1 MSKGHEVIPSA
12 RRLITSLRDIGY
24 DFSQAVADIVDNS
37 VEAKATHIRID
48 VEFDGDDSWVRIAD
62 NGHGMSSKQLLEA
75 MRYGAERDYGEED
88 LGKFGLGL
96 KTASMS
102 QCRRLT
108 VASRHSKSRAQVSAF
123 AWDLEHIERTNKWE
137 VLSVARTRRG
147 PELYQLLEEH
157 TGTVVLWQRLDRILG
172 SKHPYGEMANRRLA
186 QMCREIETH
195 LAMVL
200 HRFLGGQHQRKL
212 RITLNGNDIQPWDPF
227 CRAEAK
233 TEKWEPFWIQVDE
246 EGAKGSVRVEPY
258 ILPHEKSFS
267 SPNAHKRAAGP
278 NGWNQQQGF
287 YIYRAGRMIQSGGWS
302 RLRAPDEHTKLA
314 RVALS
319 FSPNLDDAFKVNVA
333 KMRAQIPASIRDEL
347 SSFVQ
352 KFAKTA
358 RQSYDRKEDRS
369 GVQITSDPPV
379 PAGLKGKTR
388 SNGGEPPKARLW
400 SFAQW
405 SNVVLGAATRRER
418 PSVEQ
423 AIMRAAK
430 QEDESL
436 SGLP

>member
-12 RRLITSLRDIGY
+12 RRLIKSLRDMGY

-37 VEAKATHIRID
+37 VEAKATHVRID
-48 VEFDGDDSWVRIAD
+48 VEFDGDDSWVRISD
-62 NGHGMSSKQLLEA
+62 NGLGMTSKQLLEA

-108 VASRHSKSRAQVSAF
+108 VASRQSKTRAAISAF
-123 AWDLEHIERTNKWE
+123 AWDLEHIDKTNKWE
-137 VLSVARTRRG
+137 VLPVSRTQRV
-147 PELYQLLEEH
+147 PELYQLLGEH
-157 TGTVVLWQRLDRILG
+157 PGTVVLWERLDRILG
-172 SKHPYGEMANRRLA
+172 YKHPYGEIANKRLV
-186 QMCREIETH
+186 QMCREIEIH

-200 HRFLGGQHQRKL
+200 HRFLGGQSQRKL
-212 RITLNGNDIQPWDPF
+212 RITLNSNDIQPWDPF
-227 CRAEAK
+227 CRGEAK
-233 TEKWEPFWIQVDE
+233 TDKWDPFSIQVDE

-267 SPNAHKRAAGP
+267 SPNAHKKAAGP

-319 FSPNLDDAFKVNVA
+319 FSPNLDNAFKVNVA

-347 SSFVQ
+347 GAFAQ
-352 KFAKTA
+352 KFAKKA
-358 RQSYDRKEDRS
+358 RQAYDRKEGKS
-369 GVQITSDPPV
+369 GTQMAGAPPV
-379 PAGLKGKTR
+379 PAGPKGKTR
-388 SNGGEPPKARLW
+388 SSGGKTKEARLW

-405 SNVVLGAATRRER
+405 SHVVLSAANRRER

-423 AIMRAAK
+423 AIKRAAK
-430 QEDESL
+430 KEDETL
-436 SGLP
+436 TDLP